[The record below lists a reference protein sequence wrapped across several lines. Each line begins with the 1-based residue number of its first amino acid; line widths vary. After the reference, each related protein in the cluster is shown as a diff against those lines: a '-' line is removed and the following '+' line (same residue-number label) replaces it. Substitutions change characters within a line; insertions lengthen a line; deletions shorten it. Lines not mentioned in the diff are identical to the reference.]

1 MRTWVR
7 LTSAVLTCCWLGA
20 RVAAAP
26 CWPGAKG
33 TDPQLCPPNDPAYT
47 SNWEYLSRI
56 PPEIDKSRMHPGE
69 LALGSIGMSLDSA
82 WQHTLGRDDVVI
94 AVLDSGILW
103 DHKDLVRKL
112 YLNSAELPLPEGS
125 SVKDRNGD
133 GVFNIDDYDGDSRV
147 GDRNG
152 NGLVDPGDLILAFS
166 NCRDDDGNGYVDDIC
181 GYDFFEGTHC
191 GAGAGDNDPDDDVR
205 FRHGTGIASTA
216 AAETNNGLGEAG
228 VCPRCRVLPVRVGDS
243 FVVDANRFAR
253 GVVFAVNAGA
263 SVIGSALGSY
273 NNTPAARRAVDFAY
287 ARGVPVIASAADEF
301 SYHHNFPSV
310 YGHAFYVNTIRF
322 NHTDDFRKATTFWGL
337 SPCTNFGARVSVTV
351 PGAGCS
357 SGSTARLAG
366 VAGLIESAARDAG
379 VGPLAAEEVYQ
390 ILRNTT
396 DDLDNTSPDWGSLR
410 YRAVKGFDALYGYG
424 RVDVLQSILAVE
436 EGRIPPIADLATPDW
451 FEIVS
456 PTATQRMPVTGTI
469 RLPRAARGTFALEYA
484 LGVQPRDDEFV
495 SVAGGAVSGS
505 KEGTLGTLEFEKL
518 PKPTGPSPA
527 TREERDRYSVTLRLR
542 VTDERGLV
550 AESRRS
556 FFVLDDPDWVEFFPR
571 NVGVS
576 GEASPVVTDLDGDGR
591 DEIIL
596 ATADG
601 TIRILRWESS
611 GIREQRLPL
620 DPGPATGLAGTDVP
634 RETVIR
640 EPVVGDLLG
649 RGEIAIVAASREGRV
664 YAFNARGGRLKGFPV
679 SVRPVSSRPA
689 PPAPLLES
697 GILSKPLLADLDGKR
712 GLEIVV
718 TALDGLVY
726 AWRGDGKPLA
736 GFPVAVEDKRTGQ
749 RSKIVS
755 SPVVGDID
763 GDGRPEIVF
772 GDNGVRQGL
781 AAAYAIHADGNLHRG
796 GPFLAG
802 WDPAEV
808 PLLRDVLLPT
818 LATGVQMT
826 PALVDANHDGDMEVI
841 LYGVTGSGIFL
852 LDHRDGGAPAVLA
865 RYSLLPG
872 PGSEFQ
878 GTSFLASPGSP
889 IVTDTDGDGAMEL
902 YAPLLP
908 IRMLTMRTNP
918 GIPLDVPPVIGAW
931 PIEPGPEAA
940 SSIPM
945 VPNYPRRLE
954 DLIILAAPVAAD
966 VDGDGTRE
974 ILVGTGGYFLHAFKK
989 SGGEA
994 EGFPKF
1000 TGGWVFSSPAVGDLD
1015 GDGSQE
1021 LVSVTREGFL
1031 FAWRLRRSSLAR
1043 ATSAAPRVR

>member
-1 MRTWVR
+1 
-7 LTSAVLTCCWLGA
+7 
-20 RVAAAP
+20 
-26 CWPGAKG
+26 
-33 TDPQLCPPNDPAYT
+33 
-47 SNWEYLSRI
+47 
-56 PPEIDKSRMHPGE
+56 MHPSE

-103 DHKDLVRKL
+103 DFPDLVKKI
-112 YLNSAELPLPEGS
+112 YLNPGELPLPEGS
-125 SVKDRNGD
+125 NVRDKNGD
-133 GVFNIDDYDGDSRV
+133 GIYNIDDYEGDSRV

-152 NGLVDPGDLILAFS
+152 NGILDPGDLILAFS
-166 NCRDDDGNGYVDDIC
+166 NCRDDDGNGYVDDIA
-181 GYDFFEGTHC
+181 GYDFFEGSHC
-191 GAGAGDNDPDDDVR
+191 GATAGDNDPEDDVR
-205 FRHGTGIASTA
+205 FRHGTGIMSAA
-216 AAETNNGLGEAG
+216 AAETNNGINEAG

-322 NHTDDFRKATTFWGL
+322 NDVDDFRKATTFWGL
-337 SPCTNFGARVSVTV
+337 SPCTNYGARVSVTV

-390 ILRNTT
+390 ILRMTA
-396 DDLDNTSPDWGSLR
+396 DDLDNTNPDWGSLR
-410 YRAVKGFDALYGYG
+410 YRAVKGFDTLYGYG
-424 RVDVLQSILAVE
+424 RVNVLQSILAVQG
-436 EGRIPPIADLATPDW
+436 GRIPPVADLGAPDW
-451 FEIVS
+451 FEVVS
-456 PTATQRMPVTGTI
+456 PAVTPRMTITGTI
-469 RLPRAARGTFALEYA
+469 RVPRAERATFALEYA
-484 LGVQPRDDEFV
+484 LGVQPRDDEYV
-495 SVAGGAVSGS
+495 LVAGGAVSGT
-505 KEGTLGTLEFEKL
+505 KEGTLGTLDFEKL
-518 PKPTGPSPA
+518 PKAVGPAPT
-527 TREERDRYSVTLRLR
+527 TREEHDRYSVTLRLR
-542 VTDERGLV
+542 VTDDRGLV

-556 FFVLDDPDWVEFFPR
+556 FFVLDDPEWMEGFPR
-571 NVGVS
+571 NVGAS
-576 GEASPVVTDLDGDGR
+576 GEAAPVVTDLDGDGR
-591 DEIIL
+591 DEIVL

-601 TIRILRWESS
+601 MIRILKWESS
-611 GIREQRLPL
+611 GVREQRILL
-620 DPGPATGLAGTDVP
+620 DPGPALGPTGNDPRHDTSERP

-640 EPVVGDLLG
+640 EPVVGDILG
-649 RGEIAIVAASREGRV
+649 HGEMAIVAATREGKV
-664 YAFNARGGRLKGFPV
+664 YAFNARGERLKGFPV
-679 SVRPVSSRPA
+679 SIRPGTARPA
-689 PPAPLLES
+689 PPTPYLES
-697 GILSKPLLADLDGKR
+697 GILSKPVLADLDGKR
-712 GLEIVV
+712 GQEIVV

-736 GFPVAVEDKRTGQ
+736 GFPVAVDDKRTGR
-749 RSKIVS
+749 RSKLVS
-755 SPVVGDID
+755 SPVIGDID

-772 GDNGVRQGL
+772 GGNGVREGL
-781 AAAYAIHADGNLHRG
+781 AAAWAVHADGNLHRG

-802 WDPAEV
+802 WDPVEV

-826 PALVDANHDGDMEVI
+826 PALVDVNHDGDMEVV

-852 LDHRDGGAPAVLA
+852 LDHKEGGPPVVLA
-865 RYSLLPG
+865 RYSLT
-872 PGSEFQ
+872 PGSASDFE

-889 IVTDTDGDGAMEL
+889 VVTDTDGDGAMEL

-918 GIPLDVPPVIGAW
+918 GIPLDVRPVLGGW
-931 PIEPGPEAA
+931 PLEPGPDHA
-940 SSIPM
+940 SSVPM
-945 VPNYPRRLE
+945 IPNYPRRME
-954 DLIILAAPVAAD
+954 DLTIMGAPVAAD
-966 VDGDGTRE
+966 VDGDGSQE
-974 ILVGTGGYFLHAFKK
+974 ILLGSGGYLLHAFKK

-1000 TGGWVFSSPAVGDLD
+1000 TGGWIFAAPAVGDLD
-1015 GDGSQE
+1015 GDGKKE

-1031 FAWRLRRSSLAR
+1031 FVWRLRQGSLAR
-1043 ATSAAPRVR
+1043 AAAAPRVR

>member
-1 MRTWVR
+1 
-7 LTSAVLTCCWLGA
+7 
-20 RVAAAP
+20 
-26 CWPGAKG
+26 
-33 TDPQLCPPNDPAYT
+33 
-47 SNWEYLSRI
+47 
-56 PPEIDKSRMHPGE
+56 
-69 LALGSIGMSLDSA
+69 
-82 WQHTLGRDDVVI
+82 
-94 AVLDSGILW
+94 
-103 DHKDLVRKL
+103 
-112 YLNSAELPLPEGS
+112 
-125 SVKDRNGD
+125 
-133 GVFNIDDYDGDSRV
+133 
-147 GDRNG
+147 
-152 NGLVDPGDLILAFS
+152 
-166 NCRDDDGNGYVDDIC
+166 
-181 GYDFFEGTHC
+181 
-191 GAGAGDNDPDDDVR
+191 
-205 FRHGTGIASTA
+205 
-216 AAETNNGLGEAG
+216 
-228 VCPRCRVLPVRVGDS
+228 
-243 FVVDANRFAR
+243 
-253 GVVFAVNAGA
+253 
-263 SVIGSALGSY
+263 
-273 NNTPAARRAVDFAY
+273 
-287 ARGVPVIASAADEF
+287 
-301 SYHHNFPSV
+301 
-310 YGHAFYVNTIRF
+310 VNTIRF

-366 VAGLIESAARDAG
+366 VAGLVVSAARDAG

-390 ILRNTT
+390 ILRMTA

-410 YRAVKGFDALYGYG
+410 YRAEKGFDALYGYG
-424 RVDVLQSILAVE
+424 RVNILQSILAVKG
-436 EGRIPPIADLATPDW
+436 GRIPPIVDLATPDW
-451 FEIVS
+451 FEVVS
-456 PTATQRMPVTGTI
+456 PVATPRITVTGAI
-469 RLPRAARGTFALEYA
+469 RVPRADRASFALEYA

-495 SVAGGAVSGS
+495 PVAGGAVSGS
-505 KEGTLGTLEFEKL
+505 KDGTLGTLEFEKL
-518 PKPTGPSPA
+518 PKPTGPAPA

-556 FFVLDDPDWVEFFPR
+556 FFVLDDPDWMEFFPR
-571 NVGVS
+571 NLGVS
-576 GEASPVVTDLDGDGR
+576 GEASPIVTDLDGDRR

-601 TIRILRWESS
+601 TIRILNWERS
-611 GIREQRLPL
+611 GVRDRRLPL
-620 DPGPATGLAGTDVP
+620 DPSGSP
-634 RETVIR
+634 RETMIR
-640 EPVVGDLLG
+640 EPAVGDLLG
-649 RGEIAIVAASREGRV
+649 RGEMAIVAASREGKV

-679 SVRPVSSRPA
+679 SVRPGSSRPA
-689 PPAPLLES
+689 APAPYLES
-697 GILSKPLLADLDGKR
+697 GILSKPVLADLDGKR

-736 GFPVAVEDKRTGQ
+736 GFPVVVEDKRTGQ

-755 SPVVGDID
+755 SPVIGDID

-802 WDPAEV
+802 WDPVEV

-826 PALVDANHDGDMEVI
+826 PALVDVNRDRDMEVV

-852 LDHRDGGAPAVLA
+852 LDHREGDAPAVLA

-872 PGSEFQ
+872 ADSEIQ

-889 IVTDTDGDGAMEL
+889 VVTDTDGDGGMEL

-908 IRMLTMRTNP
+908 LRMLTMRTSP

-931 PIEPGPEAA
+931 PLEPGTEPA
-940 SSIPM
+940 SAVPM
-945 VPNYPRRLE
+945 IPNYPRRLE
-954 DLIILAAPVAAD
+954 DLIIMAAPVAAD
-966 VDGDGTRE
+966 VDGDGSRE
-974 ILVGTGGYFLHAFKK
+974 ILLGTGGYLLHAFKK

-1000 TGGWVFSSPAVGDLD
+1000 TGGWIFSAPAVGDLD
-1015 GDGSQE
+1015 GDGRQE

-1031 FAWRLRRSSLAR
+1031 FVWRLRQSSLAR
-1043 ATSAAPRVR
+1043 AAAVPRVR